1 MPSRGAAD
9 KRSRESW
16 LRGSLAGLGWCPQ
29 GPTCLMSSLQS
40 ASVDA
45 RWWVAVSNSFS
56 GANGFDSLDVLVFVT
71 WSPVLIVSR
80 EFESNIR
87 SVSFGTRQQDLRKRP
102 INLSCDEPQ
111 VDQLNLKAR
120 SGVPVADVSR

>member
-1 MPSRGAAD
+1 
-9 KRSRESW
+9 
-16 LRGSLAGLGWCPQ
+16 
-29 GPTCLMSSLQS
+29 MSSLQS

-45 RWWVAVSNSFS
+45 RWWDAASNSFS
-56 GANGFDSLDVLVFVT
+56 NANGLIHWMSWSL
-71 WSPVLIVSR
+71 SPGLRSRIVSR

-111 VDQLNLKAR
+111 VDHLNSKAR
-120 SGVPVADVSR
+120 SGVPSLMYVAKVEM